1 MKDIKCPSCGKTFR
15 IDPSSFEEILLQI
28 KDEEFNKQIKERLIL
43 AEEDN
48 KKALEILKRELK
60 IQLIEQNRIKESE
73 IQTLESK
80 LKIAEEKKTNALND
94 LKNQATNKINSLNKF
109 NLVLASF
116 FFSLMTLCVKNI
128 DKRIPIYELVLFR
141 SLLSLIITLFIIN
154 LKNINPWGNN
164 RPLLILRGVLGTLAL
179 VCIFYAIRNM
189 PLSISTVIQYTYP
202 IFISIFAGIF
212 INEKITKNIIIAL
225 IIGWIGILVI
235 LNPIQLSNINVEIEN
250 ISILIAFFGAICTA
264 LAYVTV
270 KKLSFTEN
278 VYVIIEYFPLVS
290 FITLLPIVLINWV
303 TPNWN
308 ELVWI
313 IGIGLFTQL
322 GQTFLTIGLKNL
334 PASEA
339 STINY
344 LQVLFGSIWGVLFF
358 NEIINI
364 NFLLGASLVLL
375 GTIISTTKI
384 MKST

>member
-1 MKDIKCPSCGKTFR
+1 M
-15 IDPSSFEEILLQI
+15 
-28 KDEEFNKQIKERLIL
+28 
-43 AEEDN
+43 
-48 KKALEILKRELK
+48 
-60 IQLIEQNRIKESE
+60 
-73 IQTLESK
+73 
-80 LKIAEEKKTNALND
+80 
-94 LKNQATNKINSLNKF
+94 
-109 NLVLASF
+109 
-116 FFSLMTLCVKNI
+116 
-128 DKRIPIYELVLFR
+128 
-141 SLLSLIITLFIIN
+141 
-154 LKNINPWGNN
+154 GNN

-212 INEKITKNIIIAL
+212 IKEKITRNLVFAL

-235 LNPIQLSNINVEIEN
+235 LNPSQLSNINVEIEN
-250 ISILIAFFGAICTA
+250 VSISIAFLGAICTA
-264 LAYVTV
+264 LAYITV
-270 KKLSFTEN
+270 KKLSFTED

-322 GQTFLTIGLKNL
+322 GQTFLTVGLKNL

-339 STINY
+339 STVNY
-344 LQVLFGSIWGVLFF
+344 LQVLFGSIWGILFF

-375 GTIISTTKI
+375 GTIISSTKI
-384 MKST
+384 IKRT

>member
-1 MKDIKCPSCGKTFR
+1 MIS
-15 IDPSSFEEILLQI
+15 
-28 KDEEFNKQIKERLIL
+28 
-43 AEEDN
+43 
-48 KKALEILKRELK
+48 
-60 IQLIEQNRIKESE
+60 
-73 IQTLESK
+73 
-80 LKIAEEKKTNALND
+80 IAEIEKKF
-94 LKNQATNKINSLNKF
+94 NSLNKF

-141 SLLSLIITLFIIN
+141 SLLSLMITSFIIN
-154 LKNINPWGNN
+154 LKKINPWGKNKS
-164 RPLLILRGVLGTLAL
+164 LLILRGVLGTLAL
-179 VCIFYAIRNM
+179 ICIFYAIRNM

-212 INEKITKNIIIAL
+212 INEKITRNIIIAL

-235 LNPIQLSNINVEIEN
+235 LNPIQLSNINVQIEN
-250 ISILIAFFGAICTA
+250 VSILIAFFGAICTA

-270 KKLSFTEN
+270 KKLSFTED

-358 NEIINI
+358 SEIINL
-364 NFLLGASLVLL
+364 NFILGASFVLL
-375 GTIISTTKI
+375 GTIMTTTKI
-384 MKST
+384 IKKS